1 MRKLLTLSALLLFS
15 VDVFAQD
22 DLCVVEG
29 DTAILMSGSIE
40 MKCSEGD
47 LLWAQINAR
56 EDSQSQAQM
65 LSALHCD
72 FEKEIVVFEDSQSLW
87 LQCILYDDLR
97 RQMLDTIV
105 ELVLGPLILGA
116 IAFVVFSLIVEINKM
131 MEKNYRDA
139 DTPTVE
145 AIKKEKLKLKLKQML
160 LFWVIGFFLFYGVIL

>member
-1 MRKLLTLSALLLFS
+1 
-15 VDVFAQD
+15 
-22 DLCVVEG
+22 
-29 DTAILMSGSIE
+29 
-40 MKCSEGD
+40 
-47 LLWAQINAR
+47 
-56 EDSQSQAQM
+56 
-65 LSALHCD
+65 
-72 FEKEIVVFEDSQSLW
+72 
-87 LQCILYDDLR
+87 
-97 RQMLDTIV
+97 MLDTIV